1 LRSFHFHD
9 SKFGRFLMSA
19 GTRDFDSGRLHRA
32 DRDPP
37 MPTGSN
43 AAKKPDSERLRIV
56 RADEPAYLTTQSL
69 KNANKSLSES
79 RRPAADALAKQRAA
93 EQIEVEEE
101 LIAEAIPLREPGVD
115 LGILRPKEVDIGK
128 LAAFTH
134 AVPAAKK
141 DGAPATS
148 GKAIAMPLAKTDLQQ
163 IFQTDQ
169 VCMVARPPEK
179 ITEKIPEIAPAKAAA
194 PEPKREASPVSLPMT
209 PPKKT
214 PQVLDETQQYLVDNW
229 PKLPPHVQAAILN
242 VIDAA
247 VSPDDE

>member
-1 LRSFHFHD
+1 
-9 SKFGRFLMSA
+9 MSA
-19 GTRDFDSGRLHRA
+19 GNRDFERGSLHRA
-32 DRDPP
+32 DRHAPS
-37 MPTGSN
+37 MPTGAN
-43 AAKKPDSERLRIV
+43 AAKRPDCERLRIV

-69 KNANKSLSES
+69 KNASKNKSDTS
-79 RRPAADALAKQRAA
+79 RPATDSLAKQRAA
-93 EQIEVEEE
+93 KPVEAEEE
-101 LIAEAIPLREPGVD
+101 LIVEAISPREPGVD
-115 LGILRPKEVDIGK
+115 LGILRPKEIDIGK

-134 AVPAAKK
+134 APPAAKK

-163 IFQTDQ
+163 IFQADQ

-179 ITEKIPEIAPAKAAA
+179 IPAKIPEKMPEGIMEKAPINAAV
-194 PEPKREASPVSLPMT
+194 PEPKRET
-209 PPKKT
+209 PPVAVLATPPQKT
-214 PQVLDETQQYLVDNW
+214 PPVLDDTQQYLVENW